1 MDAQNIFIASQAL
14 LRRVEWERPSK
25 DSEWAFI
32 GEPSELTLELIQN
45 RINRHFSDDTVYVVT
60 DRHSSKAVS
69 RVNASAAI
77 RGALEVCDATVC
89 DLAFNRFMVFS
100 KVGVVKQG
108 RVPS

>member
-1 MDAQNIFIASQAL
+1 MDPQNIFIASQAMQ
-14 LRRVEWERPSK
+14 RRVEWERQSA

-45 RINRHFSDDTVYVVT
+45 RIDHYFSEDTVFVVT
-60 DRHSSKAVS
+60 DRHNSKAVS
-69 RVNASAAI
+69 RGGASVALSDV
-77 RGALEVCDATVC
+77 LEVGDATVC
-89 DLAFNRFMVFS
+89 DLGFSRFMVFS